1 MIEEPIA
8 KPQLST
14 VHPSVED
21 NGNSLPRSVLDVLT
35 SLNERVATGA
45 IEELVPMATGFL
57 PLDKTLGGGVRPG
70 ELTLIGGGQGSGK
83 TTMALQMARNMA
95 ASGQSTVLYVCTS
108 TTRSTSSSAWCRWNP
123 PSASFLSARAP

>member
-21 NGNSLPRSVLDVLT
+21 NGNSLPRSVLDVIT

-57 PLDKTLGGGVRPG
+57 PLDKTLGGGLRPG

-95 ASGQSTVLYVCTS
+95 ASGQSTVLCATS
-108 TTRSTSSSAWCRWNP
+108 TARSTSSSAWCRWNP
-123 PSASFLSARAP
+123 PSASFRSARAP